1 MSIESGNFFFHYTIA
16 DGICV
21 LTLSEREFSRQK
33 AYSFLSDITSSF
45 IIMLERKYGDG
56 WSKELA
62 LIGRPYLFIDFD
74 LEIGK
79 KRKMYLASGDA
90 KLNVLKNELHDIQN
104 IMVKNIRSVLDREA
118 NLESCSARSSQLAD
132 ATGKYAWSAKK
143 LNYNEQLKKWAPVI
157 GCVFV
162 FCSVFAYKFIL

>member
-21 LTLSEREFSRQK
+21 LTLSERDFPRQK

-45 IIMLERKYGDG
+45 ILMLERKYGDG
-56 WSKELA
+56 WAKELA

-74 LEIGK
+74 LQIGK
-79 KRKMYLASGDA
+79 KRKLYLANGDA

-104 IMVKNIRSVLDREA
+104 IMVKNIQSVLDREG
-118 NLESCSARSSQLAD
+118 NLNSCSERSSQLAS

-143 LNYNEQLKKWAPVI
+143 LNYREQLKKWAPVV
-157 GCVFV
+157 GCVSVVFFV
-162 FCSVFAYKFIL
+162 FIYKFFL